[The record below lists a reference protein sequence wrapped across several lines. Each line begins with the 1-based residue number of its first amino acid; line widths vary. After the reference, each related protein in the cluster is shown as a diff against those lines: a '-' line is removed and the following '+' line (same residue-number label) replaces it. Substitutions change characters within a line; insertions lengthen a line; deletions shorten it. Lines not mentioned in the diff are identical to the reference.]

1 MQEVPY
7 IQTFKLWS
15 FKDANVVFS
24 TLVALSEKL
33 ELDLQEDDL
42 IELLAVQHEE
52 LTNED
57 LKELEAQRKGK
68 EREEEE
74 EVTEEPMRF
83 TMQEMAMVLPL
94 FEEALFVSFW
104 GTGPECKMVLEG
116 CSSRSERNPVLLCHL
131 WEKKSCYPDITGSFF
146 QEGR

>member
-1 MQEVPY
+1 M
-7 IQTFKLWS
+7 
-15 FKDANVVFS
+15 
-24 TLVALSEKL
+24 ALSEKL

-94 FEEALFVSFW
+94 FEEALFVSF
-104 GTGPECKMVLEG
+104 
-116 CSSRSERNPVLLCHL
+116 
-131 WEKKSCYPDITGSFF
+131 
-146 QEGR
+146 

>member
-1 MQEVPY
+1 M
-7 IQTFKLWS
+7 
-15 FKDANVVFS
+15 VFS

-83 TMQEMAMVLPL
+83 TMQEMAMVLSL
-94 FEEALFVSFW
+94 FEEALFVSF
-104 GTGPECKMVLEG
+104 
-116 CSSRSERNPVLLCHL
+116 
-131 WEKKSCYPDITGSFF
+131 
-146 QEGR
+146 